1 MTPRVLIFFGTS
13 YGQTEKIANRIAAT
27 LQRGGM
33 AVELCNAGTCRPS
46 VPVEQYSGVVVGT
59 SVVVRGQQ
67 PAIRQFV
74 RENVTTLNRLPSAF
88 FQVSASAGSASE
100 RGRQA
105 AQRMVD
111 EFIKANG
118 WTPVLSASVAGAI
131 NYTRYN
137 FLLRWYMKR
146 ASAKNGGS
154 TDTSRD
160 HEYTDWDQ
168 VDRFAA
174 AIAAAISPKPMA
186 VAAEPALRA

>member
-1 MTPRVLIFFGTS
+1 MTPRVLIVFGTS

-27 LQRGGM
+27 LQQAGM
-33 AVELCNAGTCRPS
+33 AVELCNAGISRAS
-46 VPVEQYSGVVVGT
+46 LPVEQYSGVVVGT
-59 SVVVRGQQ
+59 SVVARGQQ

-74 RENVTTLNRLPSAF
+74 RENLATLNRLPSAF
-88 FQVSASAGSASE
+88 FQVSASAGSAAE
-100 RGRQA
+100 EGRQA
-105 AQRMVD
+105 ARQMVD
-111 EFIKANG
+111 EFVKANG

-146 ASAKNGGS
+146 ASAKHGGS

-160 HEYTDWDQ
+160 HEYTDWVQ

-174 AIAAAISPKPMA
+174 AIVAAISPKPKA
-186 VAAEPALRA
+186 IGAEPALRA